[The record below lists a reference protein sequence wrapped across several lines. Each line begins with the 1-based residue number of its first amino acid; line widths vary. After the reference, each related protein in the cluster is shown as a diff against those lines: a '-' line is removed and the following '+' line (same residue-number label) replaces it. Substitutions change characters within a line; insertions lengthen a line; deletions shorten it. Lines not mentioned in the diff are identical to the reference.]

1 MRLEKATAVLNLAR
15 RLASSADGLTLDE
28 IAESANVGRRTAER
42 MRDAV
47 EAVFGPLEWIDD
59 GRKKR
64 FRIIARGLGNF
75 AVAPTAEELAE
86 LENAARVYDK
96 KKDPLRASIL
106 RSLSIKVNSSLRDAD
121 RRRLSTDVDA
131 LVRAESLAR
140 QVGPRPYAN
149 PQILSSIRQALLSQV
164 IISFQYAVE
173 EGGARLR
180 TVIPYGLIFAARY
193 YLVGCLKTKNDPV
206 LFRLDRIKNIKITE
220 EYGAPPVDF
229 NLDDYANRSFA
240 VYQEAPEHVVLKF
253 KSEVANDAR
262 AYIFHPTQNIVSED
276 DGSLVVSFNAGGLMQ
291 IAHHLLTWGDT
302 VTVIEPGRL
311 NEILIDLVE
320 TLQKHYLKS
329 SKKQSLIKMKM

>member
-28 IAESANVGRRTAER
+28 IADTAEVGRRTAER

-64 FRIIARGLGNF
+64 FRIVARGLGSF
-75 AVAPTAEELAE
+75 AVAPTSEELLE
-86 LENAARVYDK
+86 LENAARSYDK
-96 KKDPLRASIL
+96 KKDPLRSSIL
-106 RSLSIKVNSSLRDAD
+106 RSLATKINSSLRDAD

-149 PQILSSIRQALLSQV
+149 PQILSFIRQALLSQH
-164 IISFQYAVE
+164 IISFQYAAE
-173 EGGARLR
+173 EGGARQR

-193 YLVGCLKTKNDPV
+193 YLVACLKSKKDPV
-206 LFRLDRIKNIKITE
+206 LFRLDRIKNIKVTE
-220 EYGAPPVDF
+220 EFGAPPEDF

-240 VYQEAPEHVVLKF
+240 VYQETPEQIILKF
-253 KSEVANDAR
+253 KPEAAEDAQ
-262 AYIFHPTQNIVSED
+262 AYIFHPTQELAKEN
-276 DGSLVVSFNAGGLMQ
+276 DGSLIVSFKAGGLMQ
-291 IAHHLLTWGDT
+291 IAHHLLTWGDS
-302 VTVIEPGRL
+302 VTILEPTRL
-311 NEILIDLVE
+311 KKILIEEVE
-320 TLQKHYLKS
+320 MLQRHYLNDRQ
-329 SKKQSLIKMKM
+329 KKNPTKGK